1 MMDKMD
7 QESYMIVAKL
17 AAILKISN
25 AMDRSHKQKFKNV
38 RATLREKELVITVE
52 TMESIVLE
60 KGLFSTYADSFEE
73 IFSVKP
79 TIKEK
84 RVFQ

>member
-1 MMDKMD
+1 MH
-7 QESYMIVAKL
+7 
-17 AAILKISN
+17 
-25 AMDRSHKQKFKNV
+25 RSHKQKFKNV

>member
-1 MMDKMD
+1 
-7 QESYMIVAKL
+7 MIVAKL
-17 AAILKISN
+17 AAILKIAN

-38 RATLREKELVITVE
+38 KASLKDKELIITIE
-52 TMESIVLE
+52 AMESIVLE
-60 KGLFSTYADSFEE
+60 KGLFSAYADSFEE

-84 RVFQ
+84 RIFQ